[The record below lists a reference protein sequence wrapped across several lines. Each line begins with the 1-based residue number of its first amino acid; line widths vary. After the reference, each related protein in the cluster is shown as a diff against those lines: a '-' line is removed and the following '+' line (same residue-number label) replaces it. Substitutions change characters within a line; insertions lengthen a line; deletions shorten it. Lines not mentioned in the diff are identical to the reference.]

1 MPAVMCDL
9 CDNSYFSAQIR
20 FTDNVSD
27 SIPASIGRRFG
38 DSDAR
43 PLVLHV
49 YDIRT
54 GWAPSKRQV
63 LTQGLIT
70 QLLADGITV
79 VQAQWRQQK
88 KMIGLNQLDVPVT
101 TDGTSAPSGIELT
114 LIDGGEVITI
124 IPALWPVDLDGW
136 RDISPASHNAVVEPE
151 KQHLRVTVTVQVESM
166 GSFPESPEVG
176 VDKIAPLVRVVD
188 VFDDT
193 ADGLKRAIT
202 SAQRM
207 SSLDSP
213 GRHSKPNGNG
223 SSTSL

>member
-1 MPAVMCDL
+1 M
-9 CDNSYFSAQIR
+9 R

-38 DSDAR
+38 DADAR
-43 PLVLHV
+43 PIVLHV
-49 YDIRT
+49 YDIHF
-54 GWAPSKRQV
+54 GWAPAKRQV
-63 LTQGLIT
+63 LTQELIS

-79 VQAQWRQQK
+79 IQAQWRQQK
-88 KMIGLNQLDVPVT
+88 QMIGLNQLDVPVT
-101 TDGTSAPSGIELT
+101 TGGALGTSGIELT

-136 RDISPASHNAVVEPE
+136 NRVTPASHNAVVEPE

-176 VDKIAPLVRVVD
+176 VDKIAPLVRVID

-213 GRHSKPNGNG
+213 GRHSKPNGSG

>member
-1 MPAVMCDL
+1 MY
-9 CDNSYFSAQIR
+9 N
-20 FTDNVSD
+20 
-27 SIPASIGRRFG
+27 
-38 DSDAR
+38 
-43 PLVLHV
+43 
-49 YDIRT
+49 IRT
-54 GWAPSKRQV
+54 GWVPAKQQA
-63 LTQGLIT
+63 LTQELIAAC
-70 QLLADGITV
+70 LADGITV

-88 KMIGLNQLDVPVT
+88 KMISLNQIDVPFLSDDVL
-101 TDGTSAPSGIELT
+101 APSGIELT

-124 IPALWPVDLDGW
+124 IQALWPVDLDGW
-136 RDISPASHNAVVEPE
+136 NEVTPASHNAVVEPE

-176 VDKIAPLVRVVD
+176 VDKIAPLVRVID
-188 VFDDT
+188 VSDDT

-213 GRHSKPNGNG
+213 GRHSKPNGSG

>member
-1 MPAVMCDL
+1 MDE
-9 CDNSYFSAQIR
+9 
-20 FTDNVSD
+20 
-27 SIPASIGRRFG
+27 SIPANVGRRFG

-43 PLVLHV
+43 PIVLHV

-54 GWAPSKRQV
+54 GWAPTKRQV
-63 LTQGLIT
+63 LTRGLISR
-70 QLLADGITV
+70 LLADGITV

-88 KMIGLNQLDVPVT
+88 KMVGLSRLDVPDT
-101 TDGTSAPSGIELT
+101 ADGVLAPPGIELT
-114 LIDGGEVITI
+114 LIDGREVVAI
-124 IPALWPVDLDGW
+124 IPALRPVDLDGW

>member
-1 MPAVMCDL
+1 MRML
-9 CDNSYFSAQIR
+9 
-20 FTDNVSD
+20 
-27 SIPASIGRRFG
+27 
-38 DSDAR
+38 
-43 PLVLHV
+43 PLILHV

-54 GWAPSKRQV
+54 GWAPFKRRV
-63 LTQGLIT
+63 LKQDLIT

-88 KMIGLNQLDVPVT
+88 KMIGLSQLDVPVT
-101 TDGTSAPSGIELT
+101 ADGAPTPSGIELT

-136 RDISPASHNAVVEPE
+136 RDVTPASHKVVVEPQ

-176 VDKIAPLVRVVD
+176 VDKIAPLVRVID

-193 ADGLKRAIT
+193 ADGLKRAIAA
-202 SAQRM
+202 AQRM
-207 SSLDSP
+207 SSFESP
-213 GRHSKPNGNG
+213 GRHSKPTGRD
-223 SSTSL
+223 